1 MLSFINHYNSNFM
14 EAIAVILYLVFSYW
28 IGVLGRKRRIGFGF
42 AFLLSLFLSPIIGL
56 IIVLFSKEKIEFDES
71 HKFFVYRELA
81 KKAEF
86 KGQIDQAIDNYMDSL
101 YHLENDYQN
110 LDQNLEESRQK
121 YIKEITEK
129 LEALK
134 KIKSEQD
141 TAK

>member
-1 MLSFINHYNSNFM
+1 M
-14 EAIAVILYLVFSYW
+14 EAIAVVLFILFSYW

-42 AFLLSLFLSPIIGL
+42 AFLLSLCLSPVIGL
-56 IIVLFSKEKIEFDES
+56 IVVLFSKKKIEFNES

-86 KGQIDQAIDNYMDSL
+86 KGQPDQAIDNYMDSL

-110 LDQNLEESRQK
+110 IDKHLEESRQK

-141 TAK
+141 TAKQ

>member
-1 MLSFINHYNSNFM
+1 M

-28 IGVLGRKRRIGFGF
+28 IGVLGRKRRIGFGL

-56 IIVLFSKEKIEFDES
+56 IIVLFSKEKIEFNES

-86 KGQIDQAIDNYMDSL
+86 KGQIDQAIDNNMDSL

>member
-1 MLSFINHYNSNFM
+1 M
-14 EAIAVILYLVFSYW
+14 EAIAVILFLIFSYW
-28 IGVLGRKRRIGFGF
+28 VGVLGRKRRIGFGL
-42 AFLLSLFLSPIIGL
+42 AFLLSLCLSPIIGL
-56 IIVLFSKEKIEFDES
+56 IVVLFSKKKIEFNES

-86 KGQIDQAIDNYMDSL
+86 KGQADQAIDNYMDSL

-110 LDQNLEESRQK
+110 IDKHLEESRQK

-134 KIKSEQD
+134 KLNV
-141 TAK
+141 T

>member
-1 MLSFINHYNSNFM
+1 M
-14 EAIAVILYLVFSYW
+14 EAIAVILFLIFSYW
-28 IGVLGRKRRIGFGF
+28 VGVLGRKRRIGFGL

-56 IIVLFSKEKIEFDES
+56 IVVLFSKKKIEFNES

-86 KGQIDQAIDNYMDSL
+86 KGQTDQAIDNYMDSL

-110 LDQNLEESRQK
+110 IDKHLEESRQK
-121 YIKEITEK
+121 YIKEIAEK

-141 TAK
+141 TAKQ

>member
-1 MLSFINHYNSNFM
+1 M
-14 EAIAVILYLVFSYW
+14 EAIAVILFLIFSYW
-28 IGVLGRKRRIGFGF
+28 VGVLGRKRRIGFGL

-56 IIVLFSKEKIEFDES
+56 IVVLFSKKKIEFNES

-86 KGQIDQAIDNYMDSL
+86 KGQTDQAIDNYMDSL

-110 LDQNLEESRQK
+110 IDKHLEESRQK

-129 LEALK
+129 LEALE

-141 TAK
+141 TAKQ

>member
-1 MLSFINHYNSNFM
+1 M
-14 EAIAVILYLVFSYW
+14 EAIAVVLFILFSYW

-42 AFLLSLFLSPIIGL
+42 AFLLSLCLSPVIGL
-56 IIVLFSKEKIEFDES
+56 IVVLFSKKKIEFNES

-86 KGQIDQAIDNYMDSL
+86 KGQTDQAIDNYMDSL

-110 LDQNLEESRQK
+110 IDKHLEESRQK

-141 TAK
+141 TAKQ

>member
-1 MLSFINHYNSNFM
+1 M
-14 EAIAVILYLVFSYW
+14 EAIAVILFLIFSYW
-28 IGVLGRKRRIGFGF
+28 VGVLGRKRRIGFGL

-56 IIVLFSKEKIEFDES
+56 IVVLFSKKKIEFNES

-86 KGQIDQAIDNYMDSL
+86 KGQTDQAIDNYMDSL

-110 LDQNLEESRQK
+110 IDKHLEESRQK
-121 YIKEITEK
+121 HIKEITEK

-141 TAK
+141 TAKQ

>member
-1 MLSFINHYNSNFM
+1 M
-14 EAIAVILYLVFSYW
+14 EAIAVILFLIFSYW
-28 IGVLGRKRRIGFGF
+28 VGVLGRKRRIGFGL

-56 IIVLFSKEKIEFDES
+56 IVVLFSKKKIEFNES

-86 KGQIDQAIDNYMDSL
+86 KGQTDQAIDNYMDSL

-110 LDQNLEESRQK
+110 IDKHLEESRQK

-141 TAK
+141 TAKQ